1 MVYVFGHGH
10 DLDVLM
16 LCSFLFPIF
25 DFNYCL
31 LLFFFFYI
39 NFCSSFRIHLL
50 FRKRRGLDILN
61 IYGPFY

>member
-25 DFNYCL
+25 DFQ
-31 LLFFFFYI
+31 LLFVIVFLYEF
-39 NFCSSFRIHLL
+39 L
-50 FRKRRGLDILN
+50 FLVSYSPTI
-61 IYGPFY
+61 